1 MLNIIFAPYKTR
13 SRGCCCV
20 CQLEV
25 GVYSCVPGLVSW
37 RQSPGAKHWRVERRA
52 LRRISATRTEAQQRY
67 LGDLQTLS
75 FSVDIRT
82 WLELSKSKTIL
93 IHHSILSSC
102 FELSC
107 RLRLCSLHNCFSQ
120 KWQMNF
126 FLLAVSQLFMA
137 L

>member
-52 LRRISATRTEAQQRY
+52 LRRISATRTEAQPGILR
-67 LGDLQTLS
+67 GSPDVVI
-75 FSVDIRT
+75 FSGQS
-82 WLELSKSKTIL
+82 WMELSKSKTIL